1 MSPEPQTDQLATRR
15 GVLAGVGL
23 VGLASAI
30 ATTSEVPV
38 GGGKVFTGPQVVVT
52 AFTARVRHAEPVMG
66 TVVSFDVPVAARH
79 DGSLEDAIRWLHWV
93 DRIFSPFRPDSDVS
107 LLANGEVTVDG
118 CAPEMAEVIEACAFV
133 RELSGGYFTA
143 CPWGRF
149 DPSGYVK
156 GWAIERA
163 ADILAAAGSTSHLV
177 NGGGDVQ
184 CAGGRPG
191 AVPSDG
197 TRSAAP
203 WRVGV
208 ADPLRRGA
216 LALVVEMT
224 DAAVAT
230 SGTAERGAHMMNPR
244 VGSAASGLAS
254 LTMIG
259 PSLSLADACATAGF
273 AMGADLARDWTE
285 SLDGYEA
292 YAITETGETWQTA
305 GFAASVAA
313 S

>member
-1 MSPEPQTDQLATRR
+1 M
-15 GVLAGVGL
+15 
-23 VGLASAI
+23 ASARS
-30 ATTSEVPV
+30 ASLA
-38 GGGKVFTGPQVVVT
+38 

-79 DGSLEDAIRWLHWV
+79 DGSLEDAVKWLHWV
-93 DRIFSPFRPDSDVS
+93 DRVFSPYRPDSDVS

-143 CPWGRF
+143 SPWGRF

-191 AVPSDG
+191 AASFRESPSP
-197 TRSAAP
+197 AP

-208 ADPLRRGA
+208 ADPFRRGG
-216 LALVVEMT
+216 LALVVEIA

-230 SGTAERGAHMMNPR
+230 SGTAERGAHIVDPR
-244 VGSAASGLAS
+244 AGRAASGLAS
-254 LTMIG
+254 LTVIG

-273 AMGADLARDWTE
+273 A
-285 SLDGYEA
+285 
-292 YAITETGETWQTA
+292 
-305 GFAASVAA
+305 ASVAA
-313 S
+313 N